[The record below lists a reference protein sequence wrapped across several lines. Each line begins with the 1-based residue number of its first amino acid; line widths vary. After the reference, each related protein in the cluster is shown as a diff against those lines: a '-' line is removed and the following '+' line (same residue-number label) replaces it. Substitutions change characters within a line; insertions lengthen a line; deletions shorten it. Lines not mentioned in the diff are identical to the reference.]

1 MISGERSLGMLVET
15 DESQS
20 SFITLVVRC
29 NVVSFERRANS
40 VARTAIVEDDEDDP
54 LSWQRHHLFCDSLTH
69 RLIGIR

>member
-1 MISGERSLGMLVET
+1 MFFGDVRQTNELK
-15 DESQS
+15 S
-20 SFITLVVRC
+20 SFITLVVHS
-29 NVVSFERRANS
+29 NVVSFGRRANS